1 MDATQLPIVVG
12 NDGSDFA
19 RLALRKALWLADKLK
34 AKTRVT
40 SASSLS
46 TALLPST

>member
-19 RLALRKALWLADKLK
+19 RLALHKALWLADKLN
-34 AKTRVT
+34 AQLIVVGTRRR
-40 SASSLS
+40 S
-46 TALLPST
+46 